1 VLQAI
6 YAFDDPKVPVAP
18 GQLLDVFIE
27 AAGDAGAPDPVK
39 PASTTDAAAPA
50 AAPDAAKP

>member
-1 VLQAI
+1 
-6 YAFDDPKVPVAP
+6 
-18 GQLLDVFIE
+18 VFIE

>member
-1 VLQAI
+1 
-6 YAFDDPKVPVAP
+6 VAP

-39 PASTTDAAAPA
+39 PAVAADAANAGKAAAPA
-50 AAPDAAKP
+50 AAPAAKP